1 MKLSRL
7 LANRVWG
14 FRMIEVSAFTVL
26 IVLALAVYLAKVG
39 GGKDSAQ
46 IASIERQIKSEK
58 QQIRLLEAAV
68 AKSEQPARIE
78 RLSTSYL
85 KLAPATD
92 KHEIEPA
99 ALVDVARGAK
109 ALPTPPPERPPAPA
123 PEPAA
128 KGAPR

>member
-14 FRMIEVSAFTVL
+14 FRMIEVSAFCVL
-26 IVLALAVYLAKVG
+26 IGLALAVYLAKVG
-39 GGKDSAQ
+39 GGKDSQQ
-46 IASIERQIKSEK
+46 IASLERQIKSEK

-78 RLSTSYL
+78 RLSASYL
-85 KLAPATD
+85 QLAPATD

-109 ALPTPPPERPPAPA
+109 PLPKPPPAAPG
-123 PEPAA
+123 EPA
-128 KGAPR
+128 R